1 MGETLG
7 SKGHLGLCLNS
18 GLREAEWT
26 RRVVRGPPCLETW
39 VWEGEGHKEALDTR
53 KWGEVMARGGE
64 GGVLPQTIVTD
75 GGRWWRERSWR
86 TGKNLSRCYL

>member
-26 RRVVRGPPCLETW
+26 QRVVRGPPCLETRA
-39 VWEGEGHKEALDTR
+39 WEGEGRKEALDTR
-53 KWGEVMARGGE
+53 NWGEVMAMG
-64 GGVLPQTIVTD
+64 
-75 GGRWWRERSWR
+75 GGR
-86 TGKNLSRCYL
+86 